1 MKCKTCNF
9 ENPDN
14 AVKCKQCGAKLRDEA
29 KTSPNISTQTV
40 VLDASTQLNVDPLS
54 FAPGEK
60 FGERYQIIEEIGQG
74 GMGKVFK
81 AKDLELDIV
90 VALKM
95 IKPQLSSDPDIV
107 SRFKRELLMA
117 REVFH
122 ENVIRIHDLGEV
134 SGIKYISMNYIEG
147 NSLKEVL
154 QTTGKLTVEKSL
166 DIAKQVGGGLEAAHK
181 KGIIHRDLKPQNI
194 MIDKQGKA
202 YVLDFGIARSL
213 SWEPDAAQDGI
224 VLGTPD
230 FMSPEQIKGEKADA
244 TTDIYSLGIIFYEMV
259 TGKLPFTGDSPTELL
274 HKHLNVA
281 PELPSRLNPQ
291 IPPLLE
297 KIILKCLE
305 KKKKHRYQ
313 SVKEVLQD
321 VESDKTIEIAP
332 MKVKQIKEPPPPK
345 KRKFL
350 KYGLRTVIFLVFV
363 YAIISVL
370 SLVNDSLNKGKIEKH
385 QVEYETFYKSRFPVQ
400 KDWLPGGWEIK
411 DCNAWEKYAQLFPPP
426 PSPKPGAG
434 EGETGTWGKEFDK
447 IAVGFDYQNVDDLR
461 TFIAENEK
469 YFQYE
474 RLSEA
479 LRCSK
484 LNSFADAEMK
494 EMKRMPPLHLSMVR
508 RYADMITLTA
518 RVDFCQGN
526 YEEGLDKLYKFMI
539 FTMDLFC
546 GSTRLEEQE
555 MALAC
560 FNKICREL
568 VPLLLNRDIFPDT
581 RTLYLLE
588 ILSVFGRFNPWLFPF
603 SHDYE
608 SPPGQ
613 ERIDLPTLR
622 SFETLIIAALDKFET
637 EPILSSGNLNL
648 VKKYQNIYGTM
659 GMGKNGYYIYGKL
672 KFLKHWFSINRYF
685 YKKGI
690 EFYQGLLE
698 DMKGIG
704 GMHARS
710 ITIANYCKKHRSDSN
725 ILIADLPSAAFALN
739 VSRTL
744 VKLILII
751 NTINQHG
758 IDSKEFSNLKGT
770 DRFINELTGN
780 NFQVIEEGPFPLIIL
795 DKDKDFKLPLKKI
808 NYEEEHKK
816 ILQYLRQQ
824 ILQTLRQFEK

>member
-1 MKCKTCNF
+1 MKCKKCDF

-14 AVKCKQCGAKLRDEA
+14 AVKCKQCGAKLSDEA
-29 KTSPNISTQTV
+29 KTSPNISTDTV

-81 AKDLELDIV
+81 AKDMELDIV

-154 QTTGKLTVEKSL
+154 QTTGKLTIEKSL
-166 DIAKQVGGGLEAAHK
+166 DIAKQVCFALEAAHK

-194 MIDKQGKA
+194 MIDKKGKA

-274 HKHLNVA
+274 HKHLNAA
-281 PELPSRLNPQ
+281 PERPSKLNPQ

-313 SVKEVLQD
+313 SLSEVLQD

-332 MKVKQIKEPPPPK
+332 MKVKQIKEPPPTK
-345 KRKFL
+345 KRKFI
-350 KYGLRTVIFLVFV
+350 KYGLRIIIFLVFI

-370 SLVNDSLNKGKIEKH
+370 SLLMDSHYKGKIEKH
-385 QVEYETFYKSRFPVQ
+385 QVEYETYYKNHFPFK

-411 DCNAWEKYAQLFPPP
+411 DCNAWETYAQLFPPP
-426 PSPKPGAG
+426 PSPPQKPGAG
-434 EGETGTWGKEFDK
+434 EDETETWGMEFDK
-447 IAVGFDYQNVDDLR
+447 IAIGFEYGNVDDLND
-461 TFIAENEK
+461 FIGKYEK
-469 YFQYE
+469 YFQFD
-474 RLSEA
+474 RLFAAVS
-479 LRCSK
+479 CSK
-484 LNSFADAEMK
+484 LNSFADAEL
-494 EMKRMPPLHLSMVR
+494 KRMPPLHLPMVR

-518 RVDFCQGN
+518 RVDFCEGN
-526 YEEGLDKLYKFMI
+526 YEEGLHKLHHFMI
-539 FTMDLFC
+539 FTMDLFA
-546 GSTRLEEQE
+546 GSTRLAEQQ
-555 MALAC
+555 MALSC
-560 FNKICREL
+560 FNKICQEL
-568 VPLLLNRDIFPDT
+568 IPLLLSRDISLN
-581 RTLYLLE
+581 TLSPYELE
-588 ILSVFGRFNPWLFPF
+588 CLAVFGNFKPGLFPF
-603 SHDYE
+603 SDDYN
-608 SPPGQ
+608 SPPEQ
-613 ERIDLPTLR
+613 ESIDLPTLH
-622 SFETLIIAALDKFET
+622 SFEILISAALSKFEPK
-637 EPILSSGNLNL
+637 PILYSENLKL
-648 VKKYQNIYGTM
+648 VENYKDIYGSM
-659 GMGKNGYYIYGKL
+659 RMAAEGYYIYGKL
-672 KFLKHWFSINRYF
+672 KFYEHWFSINRYF
-685 YKKGI
+685 YKEGI
-690 EFYQGLLE
+690 EFYRGLSERMELTR
-698 DMKGIG
+698 DM
-704 GMHARS
+704 HDRS
-710 ITIANYCKKHRSDSN
+710 AIVAKYFGEHLSAGN
-725 ILIADLPSAAFALN
+725 ILIADLPRAALALN

-744 VKLILII
+744 GKLILII
-751 NTINQHG
+751 NTINQQG
-758 IDSKEFSNLKGT
+758 MESKEFSDLKGT

-780 NFQVIEEGPFPLIIL
+780 KFEVIEEGPFPSIIL
-795 DKDKDFKLPLKKI
+795 EKDFKLDLKKI
-808 NYEEEHKK
+808 NYEEDHKQL
-816 ILQYLRQQ
+816 IQF
-824 ILQTLRQFEK
+824 LRQFEK

>member
-14 AVKCKQCGAKLRDEA
+14 AVKCKQCGAKLSDET
-29 KTSPNISTQTV
+29 KTSPNISTDTV

-81 AKDLELDIV
+81 AKDTELDIV

-154 QTTGKLTVEKSL
+154 QTTGKLTIEKSL
-166 DIAKQVGGGLEAAHK
+166 DIAKQVGSALEAAHK
-181 KGIIHRDLKPQNI
+181 KGIIHRDLKPQNV

-213 SWEPDAAQDGI
+213 RWEPDAAQDGI

-244 TTDIYSLGIIFYEMV
+244 TTDIYSLGIILYEMV

-274 HKHLNVA
+274 HKHLNIA
-281 PELPSRLNPQ
+281 PEPPSKLNPQ

-321 VESDKTIEIAP
+321 VESDKTIEISP
-332 MKVKQIKEPPPPK
+332 MKVKEVKEPPPPK
-345 KRKFL
+345 ERKFL

-370 SLVNDSLNKGKIEKH
+370 SLVNDSLYKGKIEKNLA
-385 QVEYETFYKSRFPVQ
+385 VYETHYKDIFPIR
-400 KDWLPGGWEIK
+400 KDWLPGVWEIK
-411 DCNAWEKYAQLFPPP
+411 DCNAWETYAQLFPPP

-434 EGETGTWGKEFDK
+434 EDETETWGMEFDK
-447 IAVGFDYQNVDDLR
+447 IAIGFEYGNVDDLND
-461 TFIAENEK
+461 FIGKYEK
-469 YFQYE
+469 HFQFDPL
-474 RLSEA
+474 REA
-479 LRCSK
+479 VKCSK
-484 LNSFADAEMK
+484 LNSFADAEL
-494 EMKRMPPLHLSMVR
+494 KRMPPLHLPMVR
-508 RYADMITLTA
+508 RYADMVAIKA
-518 RVDFCQGN
+518 RVDFCEGN
-526 YEEGLDKLYKFMI
+526 YEEGLDKLHHFMI
-539 FTMDLFC
+539 FTMDLFA
-546 GSTRLEEQE
+546 GSTRLAEQQ
-555 MALAC
+555 MALSC
-560 FNKICREL
+560 FNKICQEL
-568 VPLLLNRDIFPDT
+568 IPLLLSRDISLN
-581 RTLYLLE
+581 TLSPYELE
-588 ILSVFGRFNPWLFPF
+588 CLAVFGNFKPGLFPF
-603 SHDYE
+603 SDDYNT
-608 SPPGQ
+608 PPEQ
-613 ERIDLPTLR
+613 ERINLPTLH
-622 SFETLIIAALDKFET
+622 SFETLIVAALNKFES
-637 EPILSSGNLNL
+637 EPILYSENLNL
-648 VKKYQNIYGTM
+648 VKNYQNIYDTM
-659 GMGKNGYYIYGKL
+659 GMGKNDYYIYGKL

-698 DMKGIG
+698 YMKGIG
-704 GMHARS
+704 GMRDRS
-710 ITIANYCKKHRSDSN
+710 VTIANYYKEHSPVSN
-725 ILIADLPSAAFALN
+725 ILIADLPRAALELN
-739 VSRTL
+739 KSRTL
-744 VKLILII
+744 GKLILII
-751 NTINQHG
+751 NTINRHG
-758 IDSKEFSNLKGT
+758 IESKEFSDLKGT

-780 NFQVIEEGPFPLIIL
+780 NFEIIEEGPFSSVIL

-808 NYEEEHKK
+808 NYEEDHKK
-816 ILQYLRQQ
+816 ILQYLRQ
-824 ILQTLRQFEK
+824 FEK